1 MNLLPQ
7 FGFFE
12 LAVVAA
18 VALIVVGPKD
28 LPRLMRTV
36 GQMVSK
42 ARRMAGE
49 FMTAFDQMTRETEM
63 EEMRSEI
70 DALKNDNVFAEAKRD
85 LKDSLNPVK
94 DSLNPIDDAIRDE
107 AMEVKD
113 ALSAPVSRGDGGA
126 ANDEPSKS

>member
-85 LKDSLNPVK
+85 LKDSLNP
-94 DSLNPIDDAIRDE
+94 IDDAIRDE